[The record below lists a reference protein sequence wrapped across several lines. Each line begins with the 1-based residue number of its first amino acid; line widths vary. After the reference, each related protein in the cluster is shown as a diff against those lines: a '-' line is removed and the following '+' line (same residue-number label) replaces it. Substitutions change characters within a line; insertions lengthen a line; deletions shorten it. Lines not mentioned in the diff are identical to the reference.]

1 MVASHHGTTKQKGLL
16 MKKTKRAGVLTK
28 IVILAILIVVSIA
41 LLNLRS
47 QLSAAERTRSEL
59 QAQVDAQ
66 TQTNAALQ
74 ENIDNSDDPD
84 TVLEVAKE
92 RLGLVSKDEVIFND
106 TTN

>member
-1 MVASHHGTTKQKGLL
+1 

-28 IVILAILIVVSIA
+28 VVILAILIVVSIA

-47 QLSAAERTRSEL
+47 RLSAAEQTRSEL

-74 ENIDNSDDPD
+74 EEINNSDDPD

-92 RLGLVSKDEVIFND
+92 RLGLVNKDEVIFND

>member
-1 MVASHHGTTKQKGLL
+1 

-28 IVILAILIVVSIA
+28 VVILAILIVVSIA

-47 QLSAAERTRSEL
+47 RLSAAEQTRSEL

-66 TQTNAALQ
+66 TQTNAAMQ
-74 ENIDNSDDPD
+74 EEIDNSDDPV

-92 RLGLVSKDEVIFND
+92 RLGLVNKDEVIFND

>member
-1 MVASHHGTTKQKGLL
+1 

-47 QLSAAERTRSEL
+47 RLSAAEQTRTEL

-74 ENIDNSDDPD
+74 EEIDNSDDPD

-92 RLGLVSKDEVIFND
+92 RLGLVNKDEVIFND

>member
-1 MVASHHGTTKQKGLL
+1 

-47 QLSAAERTRSEL
+47 RLSAAEQTRSEL

-74 ENIDNSDDPD
+74 EDIDNSDDPD

-92 RLGLVSKDEVIFND
+92 RLGLVNKDEVIFND

>member
-1 MVASHHGTTKQKGLL
+1 

-28 IVILAILIVVSIA
+28 VVILAILIVVSIA

-47 QLSAAERTRSEL
+47 RLSGAEQTRSEL

-74 ENIDNSDDPD
+74 EEIDNSDDPD

-92 RLGLVSKDEVIFND
+92 RLGLVNKDEVIFND

>member
-1 MVASHHGTTKQKGLL
+1 

-28 IVILAILIVVSIA
+28 VVILAILIVVSIA

-47 QLSAAERTRSEL
+47 RLSAAEQTRSEL

-74 ENIDNSDDPD
+74 EEIDNSDDPD
-84 TVLEVAKE
+84 TVLEVSKE
-92 RLGLVSKDEVIFND
+92 RLGLVNKDEVIFND

>member
-1 MVASHHGTTKQKGLL
+1 

-28 IVILAILIVVSIA
+28 VVILAILIVVSIA

-47 QLSAAERTRSEL
+47 RLSAAEQTRSEL

-74 ENIDNSDDPD
+74 EGIDNSDDPD

-92 RLGLVSKDEVIFND
+92 RLGLVNKDEVIFND

>member
-1 MVASHHGTTKQKGLL
+1 

-28 IVILAILIVVSIA
+28 VVILAILIVVFIA
-41 LLNLRS
+41 LLNHRS
-47 QLSAAERTRSEL
+47 RLSAAEQTRSEL

-74 ENIDNSDDPD
+74 EEIDNSDDPD

-92 RLGLVSKDEVIFND
+92 RLGLVNKDEVIFND

>member
-1 MVASHHGTTKQKGLL
+1 

-28 IVILAILIVVSIA
+28 VVILAILIVVSIA

-47 QLSAAERTRSEL
+47 RLSAAEQARSEL

-74 ENIDNSDDPD
+74 EEIDNSDDPD

-92 RLGLVSKDEVIFND
+92 RLGLVNKDEVIFND

>member
-1 MVASHHGTTKQKGLL
+1 

-41 LLNLRS
+41 LLNLRGR
-47 QLSAAERTRSEL
+47 LSAAEKTRSEL

-74 ENIDNSDDPD
+74 EDIDNSDDPD

>member
-1 MVASHHGTTKQKGLL
+1 

-28 IVILAILIVVSIA
+28 VVILAILIVVSIA

-47 QLSAAERTRSEL
+47 RLSAAEQTRGEL

-74 ENIDNSDDPD
+74 EEIDNSDDPD

-92 RLGLVSKDEVIFND
+92 RLGLVNKDEVIFND

>member
-1 MVASHHGTTKQKGLL
+1 

-28 IVILAILIVVSIA
+28 VVILAILIVVSIA

-47 QLSAAERTRSEL
+47 RLSAAEQTRREL
-59 QAQVDAQ
+59 QAQVNAQ

-74 ENIDNSDDPD
+74 EEIDNSDDPD

-92 RLGLVSKDEVIFND
+92 RLGLVNKDEVIFND

>member
-1 MVASHHGTTKQKGLL
+1 
-16 MKKTKRAGVLTK
+16 MKKTKRVGVLTK
-28 IVILAILIVVSIA
+28 VVILAILIVVSIA

-47 QLSAAERTRSEL
+47 RLSAAEQTRSEL

-74 ENIDNSDDPD
+74 EEIDNSDDPD

-92 RLGLVSKDEVIFND
+92 RLGLVNKDEVIFND

>member
-1 MVASHHGTTKQKGLL
+1 

-28 IVILAILIVVSIA
+28 VVILAILIVVSIA

-47 QLSAAERTRSEL
+47 QLSAAEQTRSEL

-74 ENIDNSDDPD
+74 EEIDNSDDPD

-92 RLGLVSKDEVIFND
+92 RLGLVNKDEVIFND

>member
-1 MVASHHGTTKQKGLL
+1 

-28 IVILAILIVVSIA
+28 VVILAILIVVSIA
-41 LLNLRS
+41 LLTLRS
-47 QLSAAERTRSEL
+47 RLSAAEQTRSEL

-74 ENIDNSDDPD
+74 EEIDNSDDPD

-92 RLGLVSKDEVIFND
+92 RLGLVNKDEVIFND